1 MTPVIALGVLIVAMV
16 MGIPIPLSF
25 LVSAAFICLVG
36 GYNPLMLF
44 TYGFNNQNS
53 IILLTIPL
61 FILAGAI
68 IDKGGIGEKLIS
80 GLQRKGKDA
89 SPNGLGITTILA
101 CAIFGA
107 VSGSAAATCSCIGSI
122 MTPRLKK
129 AGYKAGH
136 IGALISSSGVLSIM
150 IPPSI
155 LMILYAW
162 GTGTSVLACF
172 LSTILPGIMLVIL
185 FSIINAW
192 MLKHDKMYKDN
203 APASAAS
210 EQALQNMIAQ
220 GQRKEAERAIRA
232 AGPKQKSKSPIP
244 AVLMPILLLGSIYGG
259 ILTTTE
265 GAALSVVYSL
275 LIGIFYYRTIDW
287 PTFKVSMRQA
297 GEAAGTIMV
306 MLFTVSIIS
315 RLYVTENL
323 PDLILGFMTSVS
335 ENRIII
341 LLMINVFMVI
351 IGMLMDDCSGTVL
364 CGPILLPIVAALGVT
379 PIQFAAILSVNLGMG
394 NITPPTAP
402 LLYLGGRVANAEV
415 KDMLGPMFKLI
426 FFGWIPTLIITT
438 YFADFALFIPRLLGY
453 VS

>member
-1 MTPVIALGVLIVAMV
+1 MTPLIALIVLIITMV
-16 MGIPIPLSF
+16 VGVPIPFAF
-25 LVSAAFICLVG
+25 LLSAAYICFVG

-80 GLQRKGKDA
+80 GLQKVGKGTKA
-89 SPNGLGITTILA
+89 GLGTITIIA
-101 CAIFGA
+101 CAVFGA

-122 MTPRLKK
+122 MTPRLKEK
-129 AGYKAGH
+129 GYKAGH
-136 IGALISSSGVLSIM
+136 IGALLASSGVLGIM

-172 LSTILPGIMLVIL
+172 LATIVPGILLVCL

-192 MLKHDKMYKDN
+192 ILKHDKIYKDN
-203 APASAAS
+203 LPDSPAAEKALEDMISGKEKKRKSA
-210 EQALQNMIAQ
+210 
-220 GQRKEAERAIRA
+220 
-232 AGPKQKSKSPIP
+232 IP
-244 AVLMPILLLGSIYGG
+244 AVLMPVLLLGSIYGG
-259 ILTTTE
+259 VLTTTE
-265 GAALSVVYSL
+265 GAAFSVVYSL
-275 LIGIFYYRTIDW
+275 IIGIFYYRTINFS
-287 PTFKVSMRQA
+287 TFKLSMHQA

-306 MLFTVSIIS
+306 MLFTVGIVS

-323 PDLILGFMTSVS
+323 PDLILGFLTSIS
-335 ENRIII
+335 SNRIVI
-341 LLMINVFMVI
+341 LLMINVFMI
-351 IGMLMDDCSGTVL
+351 IMGMLMDDCSGTVL
-364 CGPILLPIVAALGVT
+364 CGPILLPVVMQLGVT

-402 LLYLGGRVANAEV
+402 LLYLGGRVAGAQV
-415 KDMLGPMFKLI
+415 KDMLKPLMQLI
-426 FFGWIPTLIITT
+426 IFGWIPVLIITT
-438 YFADFALFIPRLLGY
+438 YFSGFSLFIPRLLGY
-453 VS
+453 AG

>member
-1 MTPVIALGVLIVAMV
+1 MTPLIALIVLIITMV
-16 MGIPIPLSF
+16 VGVPIPFAF
-25 LVSAAFICLVG
+25 LLSAAYICLVG

-80 GLQRKGKDA
+80 GLQKVGKGTRE
-89 SPNGLGITTILA
+89 GLGTITIIA
-101 CAIFGA
+101 CAVFGA

-122 MTPRLKK
+122 MTPRLKEK
-129 AGYKAGH
+129 GYKAGH
-136 IGALISSSGVLSIM
+136 IGALLASSGVLGIM

-172 LSTILPGIMLVIL
+172 LATIVPGILLVIL

-192 MLKHDKMYKDN
+192 ILHHDKIYKDN
-203 APASAAS
+203 LPDSPAAEKALDDMISGKKNGKKAKSA
-210 EQALQNMIAQ
+210 
-220 GQRKEAERAIRA
+220 
-232 AGPKQKSKSPIP
+232 IP
-244 AVLMPILLLGSIYGG
+244 AVLMPVLLLGSIYGG
-259 ILTTTE
+259 VLTTTE
-265 GAALSVVYSL
+265 GAAFSVVYSL
-275 LIGIFYYRTIDW
+275 AIGIFYYRTINFR
-287 PTFKVSMRQA
+287 TFKLSMHQA

-306 MLFTVSIIS
+306 MLFTVGIVS

-323 PDLILGFMTSVS
+323 PDLILGFLTSIS
-335 ENRIII
+335 SNRIVI
-341 LLMINVFMVI
+341 LLMINVFMI
-351 IGMLMDDCSGTVL
+351 IMGMLMDDCSGTVL
-364 CGPILLPIVAALGVT
+364 CGPILLPVVMKLGIT

-402 LLYLGGRVANAEV
+402 LLYLGGRVADAEV
-415 KDMLGPMFKLI
+415 KDMLKPLMQLI
-426 FFGWIPTLIITT
+426 IFGWIPVLIITT
-438 YFADFALFIPRLLGY
+438 YISGFSMLIPRLLGY
-453 VS
+453 AG

>member
-1 MTPVIALGVLIVAMV
+1 MTPVIALLVLIVAMIG
-16 MGIPIPLSF
+16 GIPIPLSF
-25 LVSAAFICLVG
+25 LVSAGYICLVG

-80 GLQRKGKDA
+80 GLQKVGKGSRA
-89 SPNGLGITTILA
+89 GLGTITIIA
-101 CAIFGA
+101 CAVFGA

-122 MTPRLKK
+122 MTPRLKEK
-129 AGYKAGH
+129 GYKAGH
-136 IGALISSSGVLSIM
+136 IGALLGSSGVLGIM

-172 LSTILPGIMLVIL
+172 LATIVPGIVLVTL

-192 MLKHDKMYKDN
+192 MLKHDKMYKEDKPDSPE
-203 APASAAS
+203 AVAALEKMISA
-210 EQALQNMIAQ
+210 QD
-220 GQRKEAERAIRA
+220 KA
-232 AGPKQKSKSPIP
+232 ANKSAIP
-244 AVLMPILLLGSIYGG
+244 AILMPIMLLGSIYGG

-265 GAALSVVYSL
+265 GAAFSVVYSL
-275 LIGIFYYRTIDW
+275 AIGLFYYRTINYR
-287 PTFKVSMRQA
+287 TFKASMRQA

-323 PDLILGFMTSVS
+323 PDLILGFLTSVS
-335 ENRIII
+335 SNRIVI
-341 LLMINVFMVI
+341 LLMINVFMI
-351 IGMLMDDCSGTVL
+351 IMGMLMDDCSGTVL
-364 CGPILLPIVAALGVT
+364 CGPILLPVMMKLGVT
-379 PIQFAAILSVNLGMG
+379 PVQFAAILSVNLGMG

-402 LLYLGGRVANAEV
+402 LLYLGGRVAGAQV
-415 KDMLGPMFKLI
+415 KDMLRPLMLLI
-426 FFGWIPTLIITT
+426 FFGWIPVLIITT
-438 YFADFALFIPRLLGY
+438 YFPGFSLFIPRLLGY
-453 VS
+453 VQ

>member
-1 MTPVIALGVLIVAMV
+1 MTPLIAVIILIIIMMVGV
-16 MGIPIPLSF
+16 PIPFAF
-25 LVSAAFICLVG
+25 LLSAAYICFVG
-36 GYNPLMLF
+36 GYDPLMLF

-80 GLQRKGKDA
+80 GLQKLGKGSKA
-89 SPNGLGITTILA
+89 GLGTTTIIA

-107 VSGSAAATCSCIGSI
+107 VSGSAAATCSCIGFI
-122 MTPRLKK
+122 MTPMLKEQ
-129 AGYKAGH
+129 GYKSGH
-136 IGALISSSGVLSIM
+136 IGALIANSGVLGIM

-172 LSTILPGIMLVIL
+172 LATIVPGIILITL

-192 MLKHDKMYKDN
+192 ILKHDKIYKNNQPD
-203 APASAAS
+203 SAAAV
-210 EQALQNMIAQ
+210 QALDDMLM
-220 GQRKEAERAIRA
+220 GGERIK
-232 AGPKQKSKSPIP
+232 AGKQLHSKKDKSAFP

-265 GAALSVVYSL
+265 GAAFSVIYSL
-275 LIGIFYYRTIDW
+275 AVGILYYRTIDYK
-287 PTFKVSMRQA
+287 TFKLSMRQA

-306 MLFTVSIIS
+306 MLFTVSIVS

-323 PDLILGFMTSVS
+323 PDLILGFLTSIS
-335 ENRIII
+335 SNRIII
-341 LLMINVFMVI
+341 LLMINLFMIVM
-351 IGMLMDDCSGTVL
+351 GMLMDDCSGTVL
-364 CGPILLPIVAALGVT
+364 CGPILLPVVAALGVT
-379 PIQFAAILSVNLGMG
+379 PVQFAAILSVNLGMG
-394 NITPPTAP
+394 NVTPPTAP

-415 KDMLGPMFKLI
+415 KDMLGPLMKFI
-426 FFGWIPTLIITT
+426 IFGWLPTLFIIT
-438 YFADFALFIPRLLGY
+438 YFSGFALFIPRLFGY
-453 VS
+453 I

>member
-1 MTPVIALGVLIVAMV
+1 MTPLIALCVLIVTMV
-16 MGIPIPLSF
+16 VGVPIPFAF
-25 LVSAAFICLVG
+25 LLSAAYICMVG

-80 GLQRKGKDA
+80 GLQKFSKGSKA
-89 SPNGLGITTILA
+89 SIGTTTIIA

-122 MTPRLKK
+122 MTPRLKEQ
-129 AGYKAGH
+129 GYKSGH
-136 IGALISSSGVLSIM
+136 IGALIANSGVLGIM

-172 LSTILPGIMLVIL
+172 LATIVPGIMLVTL
-185 FSIINAW
+185 LSIINAW
-192 MLKHDKMYKDN
+192 ILKYSKLYKEDLPDSEAAEN
-203 APASAAS
+203 ALD
-210 EQALQNMIAQ
+210 QMILD
-220 GQRKEAERAIRA
+220 GQRKEAEKKL
-232 AGPKQKSKSPIP
+232 GSGKKSKSAIP
-244 AVLMPILLLGSIYGG
+244 AVLLPVLLLGSIYGG

-265 GAALSVVYSL
+265 GAAFSVVYAL
-275 LIGIFYYRTIDW
+275 LIGIFYYRTIDF
-287 PTFKVSMRQA
+287 PTFRISMRQA

-306 MLFTVSIIS
+306 MLFTVSIVS

-323 PDLILGFMTSVS
+323 PDLILGFLTSIS
-335 ENRIII
+335 SNRIVI
-341 LLMINVFMVI
+341 LLMINVFMI
-351 IGMLMDDCSGTVL
+351 IMGMLMDDCSSTVL
-364 CGPILLPIVAALGVT
+364 CGPILLPVVMALGVT
-379 PIQFAAILSVNLGMG
+379 PVHFAAILSVNLGMG

-415 KDMLGPMFKLI
+415 KDMLKPLMQFI
-426 FFGWIPTLIITT
+426 IFGWVPTLIITT
-438 YFADFALFIPRLLGY
+438 YFAGFSLFIPKLFGY
-453 VS
+453 A

>member
-1 MTPVIALGVLIVAMV
+1 MTPAIALVVLIIAMV
-16 MGIPIPLSF
+16 VGIPIPLSF
-25 LVSAAFICLVG
+25 LASAAFICLVG

-80 GLQRKGKDA
+80 GLQRKGKEA
-89 SPNGLGITTILA
+89 SPNSLGVTTIVA
-101 CAIFGA
+101 CAVFGA

-136 IGALISSSGVLSIM
+136 IGALISSSGVLGIM

-172 LSTILPGIMLVIL
+172 LSTIVPGITLVVL
-185 FSIINAW
+185 FSLVNAW
-192 MLKHDKMYKDN
+192 MLKHDKMYKEN
-203 APASAAS
+203 TPASAAS
-210 EQALQNMIAQ
+210 EQALQNMIAE
-220 GQRKEAERAIRA
+220 GQRKDAEKAIRVA
-232 AGPKQKSKSPIP
+232 SSKRKNKSALP

-265 GAALSVVYSL
+265 GAAFTVVYSL
-275 LIGIFYYRTIDW
+275 LVGIFYYRTIDW
-287 PTFKVSMRQA
+287 STFKISMRQA
-297 GEAAGTIMV
+297 GEAAGTIMI

-315 RLYVTENL
+315 RLYVTEDL
-323 PDLILGFMTSVS
+323 PDLILSFLTSVS
-335 ENRIII
+335 DNRIVI
-341 LLMINVFMVI
+341 LLMINVFMII

-364 CGPILLPIVAALGVT
+364 VGPILLPVMVTLGVT

-415 KDMLGPMFKLI
+415 KDMLGPVFKLI
-426 FFGWIPTLIITT
+426 FFAWIPTLIITT
-438 YFADFALFIPRLLGY
+438 YFAGFSQFIPSLLGY
-453 VS
+453 VR

>member
-1 MTPVIALGVLIVAMV
+1 MTPLFALLVLIATMV
-16 MGIPIPLSF
+16 VGVPIPFAF
-25 LVSAAFICLVG
+25 LLSAAYICLVG

-80 GLQRKGKDA
+80 GLQKFNKGSKA
-89 SPNGLGITTILA
+89 GIGTTTIIA

-122 MTPRLKK
+122 MTPRLKEQ
-129 AGYKAGH
+129 GYKSGH
-136 IGALISSSGVLSIM
+136 IGALISNSGVLGIM

-172 LSTILPGIMLVIL
+172 LATIVPGIMLVAL

-192 MLKHDKMYKDN
+192 ILKHDKMYKDDW
-203 APASAAS
+203 PDS
-210 EQALQNMIAQ
+210 
-220 GQRKEAERAIRA
+220 EAEKA
-232 AGPKQKSKSPIP
+232 ALEQMLSGQQKKTGKKLNSGSGEKSAIP
-244 AVLMPILLLGSIYGG
+244 AVLMPVLLLGSIYGG
-259 ILTTTE
+259 VLTTTE
-265 GAALSVVYSL
+265 GAAFSVVYSL
-275 LIGIFYYRTIDW
+275 LIGILYYRTID
-287 PTFKVSMRQA
+287 FKVFKISMRQA

-306 MLFTVSIIS
+306 MLFTVSIVS

-323 PDLILGFMTSVS
+323 PDLILEVLTSIS
-335 ENRIII
+335 SNRIII
-341 LLMINVFMVI
+341 LLMINIFMI
-351 IGMLMDDCSGTVL
+351 IMGMLMDDCSSTVL
-364 CGPILLPIVAALGVT
+364 CGPILLPVVMALGVT
-379 PIQFAAILSVNLGMG
+379 PVQFAAILSVNLGMG

-402 LLYLGGRVANAEV
+402 LLYLGGRVASAEV
-415 KDMLGPMFKLI
+415 KNMLRPLMKFI
-426 FFGWIPTLIITT
+426 FFGWIPVLIITT
-438 YFADFALFIPRLLGY
+438 FFAQFSLLIPKLFGY
-453 VS
+453 V

>member
-1 MTPVIALGVLIVAMV
+1 MTPLIALCVLVATMVVGV
-16 MGIPIPLSF
+16 PIPFAF
-25 LVSAAFICLVG
+25 LLSAAYICLAG

-80 GLQRKGKDA
+80 GLQKFNKGSKA
-89 SPNGLGITTILA
+89 SIGTTTIIA

-122 MTPRLKK
+122 MTPRLKEQ
-129 AGYKAGH
+129 GYKAGH
-136 IGALISSSGVLSIM
+136 IGALISNSGVLGIM

-172 LSTILPGIMLVIL
+172 LATILPGIMLVVL
-185 FSIINAW
+185 FSITNFFI
-192 MLKHDKMYKDN
+192 LKYSKIYKEDLPDSKAAELALDKMILDCH
-203 APASAAS
+203 
-210 EQALQNMIAQ
+210 Q
-220 GQRKEAERAIRA
+220 KEAA
-232 AGPKQKSKSPIP
+232 KNLHSSKNNKSAIP

-265 GAALSVVYSL
+265 GAAFSVVYSL
-275 LIGIFYYRTIDW
+275 LVGVLYYRTIDFK
-287 PTFKVSMRQA
+287 TFKASMRQA

-306 MLFTVSIIS
+306 MLFTVSIVS

-323 PDLILGFMTSVS
+323 PVLILDFLTSIS
-335 ENRIII
+335 SNRIII
-341 LLMINVFMVI
+341 LLMINVFMI
-351 IGMLMDDCSGTVL
+351 IMGMLMDDCSSTVL
-364 CGPILLPIVAALGVT
+364 CGPILLPVVVSLGVT
-379 PIQFAAILSVNLGMG
+379 PIQFAAILAVNVGMG
-394 NITPPTAP
+394 NVTPPTAP
-402 LLYLGGRVANAEV
+402 LLYLGGRIANAEV
-415 KDMLGPMFKLI
+415 KDMLKPLMLFLI
-426 FFGWIPTLIITT
+426 FGWLPTLIVTT
-438 YFADFALFIPRLLGY
+438 YFTNFSLFIPKIFGF
-453 VS
+453 V